1 MRAYIPVLLV
11 ALAALAPPA
20 AAQPLVTVT
29 EEALLFTDLSGDR
42 SSASFGAEAAAVDL
56 PDGSALAAVGAPGA
70 PDPAGQGTGA
80 VAVYRRGPADDWA
93 PEAVLRPGTGEPQ
106 ERDFARAVD
115 AVVLPGGDAVLVAG
129 FEEHSVVFGARDAN
143 GAVVVYRRDGATGT
157 WGPGQLVSPPQLA
170 EADRFGSAVAAEPL
184 PDGRVRL
191 VVGAPQ
197 RRHGGVA
204 SGTAFVLEGAPGGE
218 WEVTAELAP
227 TGATGRE
234 LAGRHVALAGDV
246 AVVSAED
253 APAGGVALAGA
264 AYVFVRDPATGAWAA
279 EARLVS
285 AEPRERARFGR
296 DVAAVETGAGTVV
309 VVGEPSTE
317 TGGGAATF
325 VRRRDG
331 PAGPWAWD
339 RGPVLAPYL
348 GAHRGGAGWVVAAAP
363 LARGRAVVLVTARS
377 ARLDGE
383 IATGSATAFTLGP
396 ERVVEGGGQGPAVAG
411 LVVEE
416 TAHVRPATVQQVQYF
431 GGGSGDEADVTPSGL
446 AVVGSFAYRHPG
458 GAEGAAYAFRLGPAL
473 AVSSAGTPA
482 GRPAG
487 VSVSVGPNPSRAR
500 ARVALAGASASA
512 EPVRVVVLDVR
523 GREVAVVHAGPAVGG
538 ASWALPALAPGAYA
552 VRAETAAGA
561 ATAWITVVR

>member
-1 MRAYIPVLLV
+1 MTAMRLLLALVLALV
-11 ALAALAPPA
+11 ALAPPA
-20 AAQPLVTVT
+20 AAQPLTTVT
-29 EEALLFTDLSGDR
+29 EDALLFTDLSGDR
-42 SSASFGAEAAAVDL
+42 SNASFGAEAAAVDL
-56 PDGSALAAVGAPGA
+56 PDGSALAAVGAPLAA
-70 PDPAGQGTGA
+70 PPPGTRFRGA
-80 VAVYRRGPADDWA
+80 VAVYRRGPAGDWA
-93 PEAVLRPGTGEPQ
+93 PEAVLRSPSDDPFFG
-106 ERDFARAVD
+106 RAVD
-115 AVVLPGGDAVLVAG
+115 AVALPGGDIVLAAG
-129 FEEHSVVFGARDAN
+129 HDRHSDSRADH

-309 VVGEPSTE
+309 VVGEPSTP
-317 TGGGAATF
+317 TGGAAATF

-331 PAGPWAWD
+331 PAGPWTWD
-339 RGPVLAPYL
+339 RGPVLAPHL
-348 GAHRGGAGWVVAAAP
+348 GAHRGGVGNVVAAAP
-363 LARGRAVVLVTARS
+363 LARGRAVVLVTAGVAS
-377 ARLDGE
+377 LDGE
-383 IATGSATAFTLGP
+383 FATGSATAFTLAP
-396 ERVVEGGGQGPAVAG
+396 ERVVEGGGQGPVVAG

-416 TAHVRPATVQQVQYF
+416 TAHVRPATVQRVQYF
-431 GGGSGDEADVTPSGL
+431 GGTGTRDEADVTPSGL
-446 AVVGSFAYRHPG
+446 AVVGSDAYRHPG
-458 GAEGAAYAFRLGPAL
+458 GAQGAAYAFRLGPAL
-473 AVSSAGTPA
+473 AVSSEGGPA

-487 VSVSVGPNPSRAR
+487 VSVSVGPNPSRGR
-500 ARVALAGASASA
+500 ARVALSGAVGA

-523 GREVAVVHAGPAVGG
+523 GREVAVVWDGPAAGG